1 MKGAFQIARIFG
13 IPVRVH
19 WTFALILL
27 WIGYLVFDRTGGLDW
42 WVMLGQTVFVLTL
55 FFCVVLHEFGHALT
69 ARLYGVK
76 TLDIILSPI
85 GGVARLDRMPEKPIQ
100 EFWVAIAGP
109 LVNVAIILL
118 LLGAYYFL
126 VPPEKFALFI
136 AYPLFILDP
145 DSNFIFADFDQQDI
159 FIISLMVVN
168 GILALFNL
176 LPAFPLDGGRIFR
189 ALLSIRFGRLK
200 ATRIAAYLGQALAI
214 GLIIYGL
221 WQMDFI
227 LAIIGIFVFTMAENE
242 FKSVR
247 WETLLQEHTV
257 AELYERHFHFFHH
270 QDSIEQ
276 AFQQVQEGLSK
287 YFLVFQTGSDQLM
300 GYTTE
305 GHIMKKSDTL
315 EVPIQAITKS
325 FPSQLSPEESLKS
338 AFFKMQASNTP
349 LLPVYEFETL
359 SGVLDFEM
367 IDRFI
372 GNHG

>member
-27 WIGYLVFDRTGGLDW
+27 WIGYLVFDRTGGLNW

-109 LVNVAIILL
+109 LVNVAIIIILL
-118 LLGAYYFL
+118 AGYYFL
-126 VPPEKFALFI
+126 VPSDKFALFLE
-136 AYPLFILDP
+136 YPLFILNP

-200 ATRIAAYLGQALAI
+200 ATRIAAYLGQALAV

-242 FKSVR
+242 FKSVK

-257 AELYERHFHFFHH
+257 ADLYERHFHFFHH
-270 QDSIEQ
+270 QDPIEQ
-276 AFQQVQEGLSK
+276 AFQQIQAGLAK

-305 GHIMKKSDTL
+305 GQIMKKSNSLD
-315 EVPIQAITKS
+315 VPIQTITHS

-359 SGVLDFEM
+359 TGVLDYEM